1 MCGILAQYNY
11 NHENTLKLIEFI
23 TTLQKIQHRGHDS
36 FGVSYINN
44 DSILTMSKKGL
55 IKNNLN
61 IVDESD
67 CSCSY
72 LGHVRY
78 KTSGNFES
86 NTYQPIYGENKFGI
100 FSFVFNGN
108 LSLPQYNK
116 LFQTNYQLD
125 TQLILYVLQK
135 RAQFFDNWRQ
145 LMVYLQNTF
154 DRAFSL
160 IIMTTDKLYVARDR
174 YGVRPLCYVKG
185 ADNIQICSENVA
197 FNQTLSQTSVDVKPG
212 EVLEIYQDKIEH
224 IFTYQN
230 YTLGICLF
238 EYIYFLNGQTTWN
251 GTKADNFRY
260 DCGIQLGMQET
271 ESNIIDNPK
280 NYVVI
285 GIPQTG
291 IIGGEGY
298 AKIRNIPYIQYIS
311 KNKNINRTFI
321 LREEERDNIS
331 KQKYAYHPS
340 LTNKKVIIVDDSIV
354 RGITTKNIVKKLK
367 DMGVNEIHVR
377 VNAPPIT
384 NICNYGIDIPKKS
397 DLLVNNVEL
406 EDLAT
411 FLGCDSVSYLEM
423 DNIKKIL
430 PNFDDLCTGC
440 FNGNYKNIDW

>member
-11 NHENTLKLIEFI
+11 NHENSLKLIEFI

-36 FGVSYINN
+36 FGISYLNN
-44 DSILTMSKKGL
+44 DIITISRKGL
-55 IKNNLN
+55 IKNKLK
-61 IVDESD
+61 IADESIYSR
-67 CSCSY
+67 CY

-86 NTYQPIYGENKFGI
+86 NTHQPIYGENKFGQ

-108 LSLPQYNK
+108 LSLPQYNRI
-116 LFQTNYQLD
+116 FQTNYILD
-125 TQLILYVLQK
+125 SQLILFVLQK
-135 RAQFFDNWRQ
+135 RANCFNNWRE

-154 DRAFSL
+154 DRAFCL

-174 YGVRPLCYVKG
+174 FGVRPLCYVKG
-185 ADNIQICSENVA
+185 DDNIQICSENVA
-197 FNQTLSQTSVDVKPG
+197 FNQTLSQTSIDVKPG

-230 YTLGICLF
+230 YNLGLCLF
-238 EYIYFLNGQTTWN
+238 EYIYFLHGQTIWN
-251 GTKADNFRY
+251 GMEADNFRY
-260 DCGIQLGMQET
+260 DCGIQLGIQET
-271 ESNIIDNPK
+271 EDQIINHPK

-298 AKIRNIPYIQYIS
+298 AKIRQIPYLQYIS

-321 LREEERDNIS
+321 LREEERDTIS

-340 LTNKKVIIVDDSIV
+340 LKNKKVIIVDDSIV

-367 DMGVNEIHVR
+367 EMGVKEIHIR

-384 NICNYGIDIPKKS
+384 NICAYGIDIPKKEE
-397 DLLVNNVEL
+397 LIANNVKL
-406 EDLAT
+406 EDLAS
-411 FLGCDSVSYLEM
+411 FLECDSVSYLEI

-440 FNGNYKNIDW
+440 FNGNYKNLDW